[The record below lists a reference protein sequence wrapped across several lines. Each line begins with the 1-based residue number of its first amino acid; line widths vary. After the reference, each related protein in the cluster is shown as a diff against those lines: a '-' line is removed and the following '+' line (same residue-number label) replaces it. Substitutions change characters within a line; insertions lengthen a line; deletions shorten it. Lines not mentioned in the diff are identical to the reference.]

1 MLAWLLELTYC
12 HIFIILEVSVTWK
25 VRVERLQKSERKNK
39 YIKTILR
46 IILSSPCQ
54 VILKKK
60 QTPWLSLTVSF
71 ITLTIDTN
79 ISCIIHQYLVL

>member
-12 HIFIILEVSVTWK
+12 HIYIILEVSVTWK
-25 VRVERLQKSERKNK
+25 VRVERLQKSELMIK

-54 VILKKK
+54 VI
-60 QTPWLSLTVSF
+60 
-71 ITLTIDTN
+71 
-79 ISCIIHQYLVL
+79 